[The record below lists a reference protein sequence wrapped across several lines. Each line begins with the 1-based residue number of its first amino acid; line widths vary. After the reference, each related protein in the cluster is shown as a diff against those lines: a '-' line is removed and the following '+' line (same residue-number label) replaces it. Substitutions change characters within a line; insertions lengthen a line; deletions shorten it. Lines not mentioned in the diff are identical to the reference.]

1 MRTWLVFLLTL
12 TLSLPTMA
20 TEESEQI
27 NANAPI
33 GQQENV
39 QNNNVTTTTPQ
50 VSDESIDVQNE
61 TTQVKSESVP
71 AEGQNS
77 VAENKG
83 TPEQEEV
90 VAPQDSNSLAE
101 NGDNSQ
107 ADENT
112 PEDDARLDDYLLGTG
127 DRIEIIVYGEPD
139 MSMKFK
145 VAKSGVVN
153 FPYIGEVV
161 ISGRPPSEI
170 ETEIED
176 RLRGDFLLNP
186 SVIINM
192 EAFRLFYIFG
202 EVTSPNGYEF
212 QPRLTVEQAIAIAG
226 GFTDRADRDDI
237 SIRSGATDEV
247 IEDVELT
254 HLVQPGDTVIVDQSF
269 F

>member
-1 MRTWLVFLLTL
+1 
-12 TLSLPTMA
+12 MA
-20 TEESEQI
+20 EQAVQD
-27 NANAPI
+27 NSKVHDEQPSST
-33 GQQENV
+33 QQ
-39 QNNNVTTTTPQ
+39 T
-50 VSDESIDVQNE
+50 
-61 TTQVKSESVP
+61 
-71 AEGQNS
+71 
-77 VAENKG
+77 
-83 TPEQEEV
+83 
-90 VAPQDSNSLAE
+90 
-101 NGDNSQ
+101 NSQ
-107 ADENT
+107 AQQN
-112 PEDDARLDDYLLGTG
+112 LDDYLLGTG

-145 VAKSGVVN
+145 VSKSGVVN

-161 ISGRPPSEI
+161 IAGRPPSAI

-176 RLRGDFLLNP
+176 RLRGDYLLNP
-186 SVIINM
+186 SVTINM

-237 SIRSGATDEV
+237 SIRSGATNEV

-254 HLVQPGDTVIVDQSF
+254 HPVQPGDTVIVEQSF